1 MADYNIIY
9 IAQDGQHYLWNG
21 SGFDFFDK
29 KENEKLMFSGKTYQ
43 DKELPEVL
51 KKCSAALKLSFPADM
66 SPELK
71 PVEIG
76 VNNKDEGGGHSPAM
90 PS

>member
-9 IAQDGQHYLWNG
+9 IAEDGQHYLWNG
-21 SGFDFFDK
+21 GGFDFFDK
-29 KENEKLMFSGKTYQ
+29 KENEKLMLSGKTYD
-43 DKELPEVL
+43 DKELPKAL
-51 KKCSAALKLSFPADM
+51 KKCLAAVKLSFPADK

-71 PVEIG
+71 PVEI
-76 VNNKDEGGGHSPAM
+76 VVSNKDEGGGHSPHM